1 MYTHIDMYTYQH
13 KFGNIIKHKNILDV
27 SVSYVAQLDI
37 AGSGIQVLDNDA
49 LASSAGVEALGLM
62 SNRLSSIGD
71 KSLL

>member
-1 MYTHIDMYTYQH
+1 MQIIHICS
-13 KFGNIIKHKNILDV
+13 KNISEQIKQNLHENILDV

-49 LASSAGVEALGLM
+49 LASSAGVEALGLV

>member
-1 MYTHIDMYTYQH
+1 M
-13 KFGNIIKHKNILDV
+13 KLAKNILDV

-37 AGSGIQVLDNDA
+37 AGSGMQVLDNDA

>member
-1 MYTHIDMYTYQH
+1 M
-13 KFGNIIKHKNILDV
+13 
-27 SVSYVAQLDI
+27 SYVAQLDI